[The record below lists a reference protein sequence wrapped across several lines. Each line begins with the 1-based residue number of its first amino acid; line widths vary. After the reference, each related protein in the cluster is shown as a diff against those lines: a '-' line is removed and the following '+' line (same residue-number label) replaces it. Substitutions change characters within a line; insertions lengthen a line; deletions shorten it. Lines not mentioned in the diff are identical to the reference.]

1 MEAWIAKVSVI
12 KFEEMHQFQYIG
24 CVLPSIQKLVCFF
37 VVWCKSSSWLQQ
49 KGISSDGHKENIA
62 HGISFPTTKEW
73 TAQRR
78 SPSKQASHQ

>member
-37 VVWCKSSSWLQQ
+37 WLSGVNLAAGFN
-49 KGISSDGHKENIA
+49 KKV
-62 HGISFPTTKEW
+62 
-73 TAQRR
+73 
-78 SPSKQASHQ
+78 SPVMDTRKI